1 MSPSKNGLLIG
12 GVLVLIF
19 IVGGIMLVNKK
30 TQIVKPL
37 QESASVASTS
47 TASARELETL
57 LLSQSWTI
65 KIPDSEGLDGRTTL
79 FFPGRYMLLSEMGE
93 VVDQGYLD
101 VDEVNQGF
109 YLRNTDG
116 YLHFHNVKKTATGFS
131 AEARINTSF
140 VNQAL
145 GSAITFVPIEKPVT
159 LPVAK
164 TIQEAA
170 VWGDVAAI
178 ERFLSAGTAIDVTDE
193 AGVTPLMYASYHF
206 HPEAV
211 EYLLS
216 NGANPALLSKN
227 GKNALLG
234 AAEVGNWKAI
244 QSLAAKGMNVN
255 VRTAEGRTPLH
266 LAMDDNALM
275 LAKVLV
281 QLGADVN
288 AKDMAGSTPLMGAVS
303 SLLGEGSFEYRDN
316 LPMVE
321 FLVEQGADINAKNVV
336 EETALGK
343 AIGLGLFETSRYLL
357 SKGAN
362 PNITI
367 QGQSVREFL
376 NGTFATPEFRE
387 KLLPLLPQE

>member
-1 MSPSKNGLLIG
+1 
-12 GVLVLIF
+12 
-19 IVGGIMLVNKK
+19 MLTYKK
-30 TQIVKPL
+30 TQMPEPS
-37 QESASVASTS
+37 QGNASMTSTTTASV
-47 TASARELETL
+47 RELETL

-65 KIPDSEGLDGRTTL
+65 KIPDSEALDGRSTL
-79 FFPGRYMLLSEMGE
+79 FFPGRYMLLSETGE
-93 VVDQGYLD
+93 VVDQGYLEI
-101 VDEVNQGF
+101 DEVSQAF

-116 YLHFHNVKKTATGFS
+116 YLHFYNVKKTATGFS
-131 AEARINTSF
+131 AEGSIHASF

-145 GSAITFVPIEKPVT
+145 GSVVTFVPIEKPVT

-170 VWGDVAAI
+170 IWGDVAAI
-178 ERFLSAGTAIDVTDE
+178 DRFLSAGTAIDVADE
-193 AGVTPLMYASYHF
+193 AGVTPLMYAAYYF

-211 EYLLS
+211 DHLLS
-216 NGANPALLSKN
+216 KGANPTLLSKN
-227 GKNALLG
+227 GKNALLV

-244 QSLAAKGMNVN
+244 QSLAAKGMSVN
-255 VRTAEGRTPLH
+255 VRTADGWTPLH

-288 AKDMAGSTPLMGAVS
+288 AKDMGGNTPLMGAVA
-303 SLLGEGSFEYRDN
+303 SLLGEGSFQYKDN

-321 FLVEQGADINAKNVV
+321 FLVEQGADINAKSVT

-357 SKGAN
+357 LKGAN

-376 NGTFATPEFRE
+376 DGTFATPEFRE
-387 KLLPLLPQE
+387 KLLPLLP

>member
-1 MSPSKNGLLIG
+1 MVSPH
-12 GVLVLIF
+12 
-19 IVGGIMLVNKK
+19 
-30 TQIVKPL
+30 
-37 QESASVASTS
+37 A
-47 TASARELETL
+47 LETL

-65 KIPDSEGLDGRTTL
+65 KIPDSEGLDGRATL

-93 VVDQGYLD
+93 VVDQGYLE

-131 AEARINTSF
+131 AEGSIHTSF

-178 ERFLSAGTAIDVTDE
+178 ERFLSAGTVIDVTDE

-216 NGANPALLSKN
+216 KGANPALLSKN

-288 AKDMAGSTPLMGAVS
+288 AKDIAGSTPLMGAVS

-362 PNITI
+362 PDITI

-376 NGTFATPEFRE
+376 NGTYATPEFRE

>member
-1 MSPSKNGLLIG
+1 MSPSKNSLLV
-12 GVLVLIF
+12 GVALIIIFVL
-19 IVGGIMLVNKK
+19 GGIWFTHQKRQM
-30 TQIVKPL
+30 TQRS
-37 QESASVASTS
+37 QSETFATS
-47 TASARELETL
+47 TMVSTRELETL

-65 KIPDSEGLDGRTTL
+65 KMPDSEGLDGRTTL
-79 FFPGRYMLLSEMGE
+79 FFPGRYMLLSEAGE
-93 VVDQGYLD
+93 VVDQGHLE
-101 VDEVNQGF
+101 VDEGNETF

-116 YLHFHNVKKTATGFS
+116 YLHFYNIQKTTTGFS

-145 GSAITFVPIEKPVT
+145 GSAITFVPIEKLVT

-178 ERFLSAGTAIDVTDE
+178 ERFLSAGTAIDVADA

-211 EYLLS
+211 DYLLS
-216 NGANPALLSKN
+216 KGANPALLSKN

-234 AAEVGNWKAI
+234 AAEVGNWKAV
-244 QSLAAKGMNVN
+244 QSLAAKGMDVN

-387 KLLPLLPQE
+387 KLLPLLPEE

>member
-1 MSPSKNGLLIG
+1 MG
-12 GVLVLIF
+12 GVLILIF
-19 IVGGIMLVNKK
+19 IAGGIMLTYKK
-30 TQIVKPL
+30 TQIP
-37 QESASVASTS
+37 ESSRGNASMTSTTTASV
-47 TASARELETL
+47 RELETL
-57 LLSQSWTI
+57 LLSQPWTI
-65 KIPDSEGLDGRTTL
+65 KVPDSEALDGRSTF
-79 FFPGRYMLLSEMGE
+79 FFPNRYMLLSEGGE
-93 VVDQGYLD
+93 VVDQGYLEI
-101 VDEVNQGF
+101 DEVSQAF

-116 YLHFHNVKKTATGFS
+116 YLHLYNVKKTATGFS
-131 AEARINTSF
+131 AEGSIHASF

-145 GSAITFVPIEKPVT
+145 GSVITFVPIEKPVT

-170 VWGDVAAI
+170 IWGDVAAI
-178 ERFLSAGTAIDVTDE
+178 DRFLSAGTAIDVADE
-193 AGVTPLMYASYHF
+193 AGVTPLMYAAYFF

-211 EYLLS
+211 DHLLS
-216 NGANPALLSKN
+216 KGANPTLLSKN
-227 GKNALLG
+227 QKNALLV

-244 QSLAAKGMNVN
+244 QSLAAKGMSVN
-255 VRTAEGRTPLH
+255 VRTADGRTPLH

-288 AKDMAGSTPLMGAVS
+288 AKDMGGNTPLMGAVA
-303 SLLGEGSFEYRDN
+303 SLLGEGSFQYKDN

-321 FLVEQGADINAKNVV
+321 FLVEQGADINAKSVA

-343 AIGLGLFETSRYLL
+343 AIGLGLFETSKYLL

-376 NGTFATPEFRE
+376 DGAFATPEFRE
-387 KLLPLLPQE
+387 KLLPLLPKE